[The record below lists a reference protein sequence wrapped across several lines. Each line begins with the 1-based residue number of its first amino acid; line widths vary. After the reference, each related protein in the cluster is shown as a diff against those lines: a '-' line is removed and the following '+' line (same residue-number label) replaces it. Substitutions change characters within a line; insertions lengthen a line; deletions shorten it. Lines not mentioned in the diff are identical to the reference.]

1 MAVQVRGKLPNQN
14 VNRTF
19 HEVKG
24 RSDYPCSVC
33 KEIIPKGLK
42 HYRYATFTSQGNA
55 RVHIEC
61 VQTGD

>member
-1 MAVQVRGKLPNQN
+1 MSVQVRGKLPGSW

-19 HEVKG
+19 TEVKG

-33 KEIIPKGLK
+33 EKIIPKGVK
-42 HYRYATFTSQGNA
+42 HYRYATFTSQGTA

-61 VQTGD
+61 IQIGV